1 MVWNV
6 RWANYT
12 TSFLKEYLNKLEGS
26 RGQGLNIN
34 RFPTNMLSRDEK
46 HKYHYHRDIYS
57 RAGVRCLEDLYLEKE
72 IL

>member
-1 MVWNV
+1 MECTLGQLHHIISQGV
-6 RWANYT
+6 
-12 TSFLKEYLNKLEGS
+12 FKKLEGS

-34 RFPTNMLSRDEK
+34 RLPTNMLSRDKK